1 MRLHINPDGTKTMDW
16 DGRDPE
22 EYTDYLANLAVSLLE
37 KQYDCKYT
45 PRNKKKKKAPAGAA
59 TPELGA

>member
-22 EYTDYLANLAVSLLE
+22 EYTDYLVSLIVSLLE
-37 KQYDCKYT
+37 KQDGCKYT
-45 PRNKKKKKAPAGAA
+45 PCDNKKAPKGAA